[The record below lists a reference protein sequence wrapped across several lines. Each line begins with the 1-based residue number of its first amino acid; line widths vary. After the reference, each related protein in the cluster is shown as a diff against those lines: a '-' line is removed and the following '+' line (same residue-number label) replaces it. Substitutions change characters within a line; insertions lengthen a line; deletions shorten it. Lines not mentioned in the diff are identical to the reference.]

1 MKLTTYELV
10 LCALC
15 AAVTCVLAPISVP
28 LAGEVPISL
37 ATFAVLLGSVGV
49 PVFAGWTGGI
59 GITLGVTGGYIIGYI
74 PMAFIAGLLYHR
86 FGREASGTRKYIVMF
101 VSMVLATAVLYI
113 LGTAWFMA
121 QTGMTLGASLA
132 ACVIPFLPGDL
143 IKIVAVML
151 VSVPIEAALKRTAP
165 VSQGAA

>member
-1 MKLTTYELV
+1 MKQSSRHTNKGKRRTVTILCLCFALFAITMTAENNLTR
-10 LCALC
+10 
-15 AAVTCVLAPISVP
+15 IWSWMVP
-28 LAGEVPISL
+28 GDD
-37 ATFAVLLGSVGV
+37 
-49 PVFAGWTGGI
+49 
-59 GITLGVTGGYIIGYI
+59 IIGYI

-86 FGREASGTRKYIVMF
+86 FGREASGTRKYTVMF